1 MSDFDRLD
9 RLRGY
14 FQTREIPIGKPD
26 CLDEHTVAALAEGSL
41 DPEARG
47 RALAHVA
54 TCALCRRAVASVA
67 EALAAVPI
75 THEIEIVEGRRR
87 RGGPIL
93 RIAVPLAAAATVLL
107 LLWSPAADRF
117 PGHRGPPP
125 PSPATTPIPRSP
137 VGAVAAVN
145 DLRWSPVTGADRYRV
160 TVFDATGGVVF
171 ATEASDTVVAFPDS
185 ITLVPGASYLWK
197 VDART
202 GFDRWAASE
211 LTEFRVAG
219 PPRR

>member
-9 RLRGY
+9 RLRGL
-14 FQTREIPIGKPD
+14 FHTRETPIAKPE

-41 DPEARG
+41 DPGARG

-125 PSPATTPIPRSP
+125 PPPATTPTPRSP

>member
-9 RLRGY
+9 RLRG
-14 FQTREIPIGKPD
+14 FFHTRETPIAKPD
-26 CLDEHTVAALAEGSL
+26 CLDEHTVAALADGTL
-41 DPEARG
+41 DAETRG

-67 EALAAVPI
+67 EALATVPI

-87 RGGPIL
+87 RRGPVL
-93 RIAVPLAAAATVLL
+93 RVAVPLAAAATVLL
-107 LLWSPAADRF
+107 LLWSPADDRSSA
-117 PGHRGPPP
+117 HRGPPP
-125 PSPATTPIPRSP
+125 PPPATTPILRSP

-145 DLRWSPVTGADRYRV
+145 DLRWTHVAGADRYRV

-185 ITLVPGASYLWK
+185 VALVPGASYLWK

-211 LTEFRVAG
+211 LAAFSIAG
-219 PPRR
+219 PRR

>member
-9 RLRGY
+9 HLRGLFY
-14 FQTREIPIGKPD
+14 TRETPIAKPE

-125 PSPATTPIPRSP
+125 PPPATTPIPRSP

-145 DLRWSPVTGADRYRV
+145 DLRWSPVSGADRYRV

>member
-1 MSDFDRLD
+1 MKTDPARLD

-14 FQTREIPIGKPD
+14 FHTGETPIAKPD
-26 CLDEHTVAALAEGSL
+26 CLDEHTVAALADGTL
-41 DPEARG
+41 DAETRG

-117 PGHRGPPP
+117 PRHRGPPP
-125 PSPATTPIPRSP
+125 PPPATTPIPRSP
-137 VGAVAAVN
+137 VGAVAA
-145 DLRWSPVTGADRYRV
+145 DG
-160 TVFDATGGVVF
+160 
-171 ATEASDTVVAFPDS
+171 
-185 ITLVPGASYLWK
+185 
-197 VDART
+197 RT
-202 GFDRWAASE
+202 RNG
-211 LTEFRVAG
+211 
-219 PPRR
+219 RRRG

>member
-1 MSDFDRLD
+1 MSDFDHLD

-14 FQTREIPIGKPD
+14 FHTRETPIARPD
-26 CLDEHTVAALAEGSL
+26 CLDEHTVAALADGTL
-41 DPEARG
+41 DAAARG

-67 EALAAVPI
+67 EALAAGPI

-87 RGGPIL
+87 RRGPVL
-93 RIAVPLAAAATVLL
+93 RVAVPLAAAATVLL
-107 LLWSPAADRF
+107 LLWSPAKDPFGR
-117 PGHRGPPP
+117 HRGPPP
-125 PSPATTPIPRSP
+125 PPPATIPIPRSP

-145 DLRWSPVTGADRYRV
+145 DLRWSHVTGADRYRV